1 LVAWLKPALYPAE
14 IVNQVM
20 QDPKAD
26 KSWFPSRSETTPL
39 VHSVDS
45 RGRPI
50 DPDVLN
56 IARLIAARLI
66 RFADELIKDS
76 ALATSMLE
84 EAAVSVSRVIRK
96 RTKLNEPP
104 IARIE
109 AYLFRAFIRRVN
121 TARRKQILLWSA
133 MISPNSSP
141 GGRGHA
147 EKVELKILADEFITR
162 CDAVTRDMLYRRIQ
176 GFSWREI
183 GKIYGIS
190 AHAAEARFSQRLKK
204 VRRRLGLK

>member
-1 LVAWLKPALYPAE
+1 
-14 IVNQVM
+14 M
-20 QDPKAD
+20 AD

-39 VHSVDS
+39 MNSVDS

-50 DPDVLN
+50 DPEVLN
-56 IARLIAARLI
+56 VARLIAVRLI
-66 RFADELIKDS
+66 RFAEELIKDS
-76 ALATSMLE
+76 ALAMSLLE
-84 EAAVSVSRVIRK
+84 EAAASVSRVIRRRANLGK
-96 RTKLNEPP
+96 PP
-104 IARIE
+104 IAHLE

-121 TARRKQILLWSA
+121 TARRKQMRLWNA
-133 MISPNSSP
+133 MTSPNSSP
-141 GGRGHA
+141 NRTGYA

-183 GKIYGIS
+183 GIIYGIS